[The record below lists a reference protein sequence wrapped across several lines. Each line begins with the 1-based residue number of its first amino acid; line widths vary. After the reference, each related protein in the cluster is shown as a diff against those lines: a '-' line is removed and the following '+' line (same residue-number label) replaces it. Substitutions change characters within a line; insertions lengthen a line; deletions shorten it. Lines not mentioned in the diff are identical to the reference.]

1 MYWEVNSA
9 DSKKEIKTLSKQLN
23 VCNTTASLLVTRDIK
38 SFEDAKTFFRPS
50 LDHLHDPFLMKDMDK
65 AVKRILEAISNDE
78 KILIYGDYDVD
89 GTSSVALVCKFLRNN
104 TTNQVSTYIPDRY
117 DEGYGI
123 SYQSIDYAADNEFS
137 LVIALDCGIKAVDK
151 ISYANNKNIDYIICD
166 HHKPESVIPDAIA
179 VLNPLRGDC
188 SYPFKYLCGC
198 GIGFKL
204 IQALDITQDDWESN
218 IENYLDLVAVAI
230 GADLVP
236 LIGENRTLCYFG
248 LKVINL
254 SPTIGLKAIIRGI
267 NKPEITLSEVS
278 FYIAPRI
285 NSAGRIKHGNNAVE
299 LLLEENFDNA
309 ISFSKEIDNFNL
321 ERRGL
326 DQLITS
332 QALKQIENNQEQKDF
347 TTVVFKKDWHKGV
360 IGIVAS
366 RLIEKYYRPT
376 LVFTKSND
384 VLAASARSVKGY
396 DVYNAIESC
405 KEHLIQFGGHKY
417 AAGLT
422 LKPENYLAFKTS
434 FEKHVKK
441 TIKKEMLTPT
451 ITVEEKIQ
459 FSEITPKFFRILKQF
474 APFGPSNKQ
483 PVFWSDNLND
493 TGHCKTVGEEG
504 KHLKLSLRQDNSDIF
519 KAIAFGLGD
528 KLSLVKNKAQF
539 KAAFNIDENNW
550 NGVKSVQLKL
560 LDIKSN
566 D

>member
-9 DSKKEIKTLSKQLN
+9 DSKKEIKILSKQLN
-23 VCNTTASLLVTRDIK
+23 VCNTTASLLVSRDIK

-104 TTNQVSTYIPDRY
+104 STNQVSTYIPDRY

-248 LKVINL
+248 LKVINF

-441 TIKKEMLTPT
+441 TIKKEMLIPT

-493 TGHCKTVGEEG
+493 TGYCKTVGEEG
-504 KHLKLSLRQDNSDIF
+504 KHLKLSLRQDNSDSF

>member
-50 LDHLHDPFLMKDMDK
+50 LDHLHDPFLMKDMGK

-321 ERRGL
+321 QRRGL

-332 QALKQIENNQEQKDF
+332 QALKQIESNEEQKDF

-493 TGHCKTVGEEG
+493 TGYCKTVGEEG
-504 KHLKLSLRQDNSDIF
+504 KHLKLSLSQDNSDIF

>member
-23 VCNTTASLLVTRDIK
+23 VCNTTASLLVSRDIK

-50 LDHLHDPFLMKDMDK
+50 LDHLHDPFLMKDMGK

-321 ERRGL
+321 QRRGL

-332 QALKQIENNQEQKDF
+332 QALKQIESNEEQKDF

-441 TIKKEMLTPT
+441 TIKKEMLNRT

-493 TGHCKTVGEEG
+493 TGYCKTVGEEG

>member
-1 MYWEVNSA
+1 MHWEVNSA

-65 AVKRILEAISNDE
+65 AVKRILEAVSNDE

-104 TTNQVSTYIPDRY
+104 STNQVSTYIPDRY

-179 VLNPLRGDC
+179 VLNPLRSDC

-321 ERRGL
+321 QRRGL

-332 QALKQIENNQEQKDF
+332 QALKQIESNEEQKDF

-422 LKPENYLAFKTS
+422 LKPENYLAFKAS

-493 TGHCKTVGEEG
+493 TGHCKTVGVEG

>member
-23 VCNTTASLLVTRDIK
+23 VCNTTASLLITRDIK

-50 LDHLHDPFLMKDMDK
+50 LDHLHDPFLMKDMGK

-321 ERRGL
+321 QRRGL

-332 QALKQIENNQEQKDF
+332 QALKQIESNEEQKDF

-493 TGHCKTVGEEG
+493 TGYCKTVGEEG

>member
-9 DSKKEIKTLSKQLN
+9 DSKKEIKILSKQLN
-23 VCNTTASLLVTRDIK
+23 VCNTTASLLVSRDIK

-104 TTNQVSTYIPDRY
+104 STNQVSTYIPDRY

-248 LKVINL
+248 LKVINF

-441 TIKKEMLTPT
+441 TIKKEMLIPT

-493 TGHCKTVGEEG
+493 TGYCKTVGEEG

>member
-1 MYWEVNSA
+1 MHWEVNST
-9 DSKKEIKTLSKQLN
+9 DSEKEIKTLSKELN
-23 VCNTTASLLVTRDIK
+23 VCNTTASLLVSRDIK
-38 SFEDAKTFFRPS
+38 SFKAAKTFFRPS

-65 AVKRILEAISNDE
+65 AVKRIFEAIKNDE

-89 GTSSVALVCKFLRNN
+89 GTTSVALVCKYLKSNS
-104 TTNQVSTYIPDRY
+104 TNQISTYIPDRY

-137 LVIALDCGIKAVDK
+137 LVIALDCGIKAIDK
-151 ISYANNKNIDYIICD
+151 ISYANNKKIDYIICD
-166 HHKPESVIPDAIA
+166 HHKPETTIPDAAA
-179 VLNPLRGDC
+179 VLNPLREDC
-188 SYPFKYLCGC
+188 KYPFKYLCGC

-204 IQALDITQDDWESN
+204 IQALDLSQDDWESN
-218 IENYLDLVAVAI
+218 IESYLDLVAVAI

-248 LKVINL
+248 LKIINT

-309 ISFSKEIDNFNL
+309 ITFSKEIDNFNL

-326 DQLITS
+326 DQLITN
-332 QALKQIENNQEQKDF
+332 QALKQIENNKEQKNF

-405 KEHLIQFGGHKY
+405 REHLIQFGGHKY

-422 LKPENYLAFKTS
+422 LKPENYSAFKSS

-441 TIKKEMLTPT
+441 TIEKKMLTPT
-451 ITVEEKIQ
+451 ITIDEKIQ
-459 FSEITPKFFRILKQF
+459 LLDITPKFFRILKQF

-483 PVFWSDNLND
+483 PVFLSENLKD
-493 TGHCKTVGEEG
+493 TGYCKTVGEDD
-504 KHLKLSLRQDNSDIF
+504 KHLKLSLKQGNSDVF

-528 KLSLVKNKAQF
+528 KLSLIKNKAQF
-539 KAAFNIDENNW
+539 SGVFNIAENNW
-550 NGVKSVQLKL
+550 NGAKSIQLKL